1 MFSGLILCLFNI
13 KQIQKALLIC
23 DIWGCRRTGV
33 EAFVLPG
40 CYKAFGW
47 EFVRLLLKCDGTRA
61 ETRFCLSAKRTSPF
75 KPAGASVQSTAGSR
89 GVRISG
95 SNAGY
100 TMFRSSVKGT
110 SYPLHSPVSS
120 SLPLPHVTVCRHVS
134 IGLYQ
139 SSRLKQSRDY
149 KCLCGTDRLSW
160 NTITTPCNIPEKRRP
175 HAFWFVRSLEESV
188 WKTWASCHYSGHSQ
202 YQLVSGGGVDSSGG
216 ADSHMMSRH
225 HHQAFSRAT
234 SVNSGFVYG
243 AAGTSGPPNSGLTG
257 SPAGTTGGY
266 GLRSPGTPTGGGY
279 VPGPGSEFLHHH
291 HHLHPSP
298 TPGTGMSSASHHQAA
313 PPPTSPFSTT
323 SFPATHHQAF
333 YPYGPPQGPYYMS
346 PR

>member
-1 MFSGLILCLFNI
+1 
-13 KQIQKALLIC
+13 LL
-23 DIWGCRRTGV
+23 
-33 EAFVLPG
+33 EASKRAFERHELP
-40 CYKAFGW
+40 
-47 EFVRLLLKCDGTRA
+47 
-61 ETRFCLSAKRTSPF
+61 
-75 KPAGASVQSTAGSR
+75 
-89 GVRISG
+89 
-95 SNAGY
+95 
-100 TMFRSSVKGT
+100 
-110 SYPLHSPVSS
+110 
-120 SLPLPHVTVCRHVS
+120 
-134 IGLYQ
+134 
-139 SSRLKQSRDY
+139 
-149 KCLCGTDRLSW
+149 
-160 NTITTPCNIPEKRRP
+160 
-175 HAFWFVRSLEESV
+175 
-188 WKTWASCHYSGHSQ
+188 CHYSGHSQ

-298 TPGTGMSSASHHQAA
+298 TPGTGMSNASHHQAA
-313 PPPTSPFSTT
+313 PPPTSPFSST